1 MVSITYIN
9 GDVQVSDTVSPRT
22 LCAKYDSKSCN
33 MNHSAHVC
41 IFIYMYIYIHVHVH
55 VCGLLFC
62 FDLLTCLR
70 GR

>member
-33 MNHSAHVC
+33 MNHSALL
-41 IFIYMYIYIHVHVH
+41 YMYAFLYTCTFTYMYMYMYVAY
-55 VCGLLFC
+55 C
-62 FDLLTCLR
+62 FVLICSLA
-70 GR
+70 